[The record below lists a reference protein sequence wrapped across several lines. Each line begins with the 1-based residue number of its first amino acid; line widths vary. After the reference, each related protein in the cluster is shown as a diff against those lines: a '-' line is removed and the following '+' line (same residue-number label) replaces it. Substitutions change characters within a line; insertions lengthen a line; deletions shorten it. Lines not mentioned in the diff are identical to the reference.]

1 MARTGMTRVMTGTR
15 IAGRYAAVNAFA
27 GMAANSV
34 VAAAAWPTVATLKED
49 AAFSARSGALR
60 ATALCGATNLRGG
73 AAR

>member
-1 MARTGMTRVMTGTR
+1 
-15 IAGRYAAVNAFA
+15 VNAFA